1 MLKILILA
9 HSFDFTAIRIYA
21 RLRKKY
27 TNEYIQLVTAESFAM
42 SPYWVHQLVDTSA
55 PSLPETIIHL
65 ADGNRLQIDNET
77 VIFNRIHFAPMLHFA
92 NSEEVDQHYAE
103 MEMTALWLSWL
114 QSLSDQLINKPSPRN
129 LAGAGFSRAEWIANA
144 MKVGISSV
152 IFEQDSQ
159 LELQNLFL
167 PSISML
173 LIGKSFELDPN
184 STNISDDELRGI
196 TALTTRIQ
204 QFSGCQYLRTYF
216 NFQDG
221 EWRFNHGD
229 PLADPVTDQ
238 QVQSII
244 KFLEDKAGFP

>member
-1 MLKILILA
+1 MLKILLLA
-9 HSFDFTAIRIYA
+9 HSHDVMAIRIYA

-27 TNEYIQLVTAESFAM
+27 PEEDIQLVVAESFAM
-42 SPYWVHQLVDTSA
+42 APYWIHQLLDNPA
-55 PSLPETIIHL
+55 PSLPETSIQL
-65 ADGNRLQIDNET
+65 ANGKSLQIGKAT
-77 VIFNRIHFAPMLHFA
+77 VIFNRIHFAPMLHFT
-92 NSEEVDQHYAE
+92 NSEEVDRHYAE

-114 QSLSDQLINKPSPRN
+114 QSLSDLLINKPSPRN
-129 LAGAGFSRAEWIANA
+129 LAGPGFSRAEWIANA

-159 LELQNLFL
+159 SEPNKFHS
-167 PSISML
+167 SISML

-184 STNISDDELRGI
+184 STNIFDDELRGI